1 MTGSLIAKQI
11 GPDAYRTIFCQIEG
25 HLESQGDRLVKHFDT
40 PEKVDELL
48 SLGDLYVL
56 YPQLTPDPARKHSMD
71 DRQQNVTVAY
81 QRDWGETDMAAQ
93 IHTLEELDSPDGMIE
108 FVYIFG
114 LDHQWKYFQ
123 GGYLEEGLRDVN
135 ADLQALDQ
143 GIDVLKGPP
152 IDFLD
157 ICPHEYMAEQ
167 TM

>member
-11 GPDAYRTIFCQIEG
+11 SPDAYRTVFCQIEG
-25 HLESQGDRLVKHFDT
+25 HLESQGDMLVKHFDT

-56 YPQLTPDPARKHSMD
+56 YPQLTPDPSRKHSMEE
-71 DRQQNVTVAY
+71 RQQNVTVAY
-81 QRDWGETDMAAQ
+81 RRDLGETDMDAE
-93 IHTLEELDSPDGMIE
+93 IHTLEELDSPDGLIE
-108 FVYIFG
+108 FVYIFD

-123 GGYLEEGLRDVN
+123 GGYLEEGLRDVK
-135 ADLQALDQ
+135 ADLQALEQ

-157 ICPHEYMAEQ
+157 LSPEEYMEISG
-167 TM
+167 M

>member
-25 HLESQGDRLVKHFDT
+25 HLESQGDMLVKHFDT

-81 QRDWGETDMAAQ
+81 QRDLGETDMAAQ

-152 IDFLD
+152 IDFLG

>member
-25 HLESQGDRLVKHFDT
+25 HLESQGDMLVKHFDT

-71 DRQQNVTVAY
+71 ERQQNVTVAY
-81 QRDWGETDMAAQ
+81 QRDWGETDMDAQ
-93 IHTLEELDSPDGMIE
+93 IHTLEE
-108 FVYIFG
+108 FVYIFD
-114 LDHQWKYFQ
+114 LDHKWKYFQ
-123 GGYLEEGLRDVN
+123 GGYLEEGLRDVK
-135 ADLQALDQ
+135 ADLHALDQ

-152 IDFLD
+152 IDYLD
-157 ICPHEYMAEQ
+157 LSLEEYMEISG
-167 TM
+167 M